1 MVVVQKFC
9 TFVKSN
15 GAQCKCYKANDTD
28 FCSFHNQ
35 NTQEDR
41 VKLLEEDRVKLLEEE
56 LAEIKKALQSQVEKH
71 EEFVKTTD
79 AKIANLNDSVVT
91 YKSKI
96 NTQQKYM
103 NFVHFV
109 FFMALVSIVAYLN
122 NLQVSEIIKVIVKCI
137 KVYKNIIMDH
147 VIKYTEIVKVY
158 CIKMYENTDFKK
170 IKLSFERQLLLK

>member
-35 NTQEDR
+35 NTQ
-41 VKLLEEDRVKLLEEE
+41 EDRVKLLEEE

-109 FFMALVSIVAYLN
+109 FFIALVSIAAYLN

-137 KVYKNIIMDH
+137 KVYKNIIKEYI
-147 VIKYTEIVKVY
+147 IKCVEIVKVY

-170 IKLSFERQLLLK
+170 IKLLFEKQLLLK

>member
-35 NTQEDR
+35 NTQ
-41 VKLLEEDRVKLLEEE
+41 EDRVKLLEEE

-109 FFMALVSIVAYLN
+109 FFIALVSIAAYLN
-122 NLQVSEIIKVIVKCI
+122 NLIK
-137 KVYKNIIMDH
+137 H
-147 VIKYTEIVKVY
+147 
-158 CIKMYENTDFKK
+158 
-170 IKLSFERQLLLK
+170 

>member
-1 MVVVQKFC
+1 MVAVQKFC

-15 GAQCKCYKANDTD
+15 GTQCKCYKANDTD

-41 VKLLEEDRVKLLEEE
+41 MKLLDQE
-56 LAEIKKALQSQVEKH
+56 LAEIKKALRNHIEKH
-71 EEFVKTTD
+71 EEYVKITD
-79 AKIANLNDSVVT
+79 TKIADLNDSVVT

-109 FFMALVSIVAYLN
+109 FFIALVSIAAYLN

-137 KVYKNIIMDH
+137 KVYKNIIKEYI
-147 VIKYTEIVKVY
+147 IKCAEIVKVY

>member
-1 MVVVQKFC
+1 MVAIQKYC
-9 TFVKSN
+9 TFI
-15 GAQCKCYKANDTD
+15 KANDAQCNCYRVKGTE

-41 VKLLEEDRVKLLEEE
+41 VKLLEQE
-56 LAEIKKALQSQVEKH
+56 LVEIKKALHIQVEKH

-79 AKIANLNDSVVT
+79 AKISNLSENVVT

-109 FFMALVSIVAYLN
+109 FFIALVSIVAYLN
-122 NLQVSEIIKVIVKCI
+122 NLQVSEIIKVMVKCM
-137 KVYKNIIMDH
+137 KVYKNIIKEY
-147 VIKYTEIVKVY
+147 VIKYTKIVKVY
-158 CIKMYENTDFKK
+158 CIRVYENTDLTK
-170 IKLSFERQLLLK
+170 IKRSFDIQLLLK